1 MYVCVCKGRQDTLCS
16 GGGGE
21 RRGRENMMIGNWNE
35 REREWWLHQNA
46 PDRVVRVVSKCE
58 FFFLSVSKVCV
69 IVDDGRLEW
78 ERKSPLLPPLHHQHH
93 HQHHRHV
100 LYAFLSM
107 KQLTHTA
114 LKTRLP
120 CFLVFS
126 ELSVCH
132 KVGLRLTTQ
141 FACWFFQRSAAEN
154 FYSATINVV

>member
-35 REREWWLHQNA
+35 RESGGSTKMHQIELCELFLNA
-46 PDRVVRVVSKCE
+46 S
-58 FFFLSVSKVCV
+58 FFLSVSKVCV